1 MATSAAS
8 SEILS
13 LCDRKILIFAVS
25 FIPLIG
31 HSIIFFV
38 EDCDGEPTFMGQF
51 TLVLGFCFFGMGI
64 GSYYSVSF
72 PAVGL
77 SVPQ

>member
-1 MATSAAS
+1 VLTSAIS
-8 SEILS
+8 SKILS
-13 LCDRKILIFAVS
+13 LIDRRKLIFLIA

-31 HSIIFFV
+31 HSIIFLDR
-38 EDCDGEPTFMGQF
+38 DCEGEPTFLGEL
-51 TLVLGFCFFGMGI
+51 TLILGFCFFGFGL